1 MPSSKKTLIFE
12 DSFKLTNFLIKKW
25 KEIAEESISS
35 NNRFVVAL
43 SGGKTP
49 VEFYCRLS
57 GIKDF
62 DLWQK
67 THIFL
72 TDERYVPYDDP
83 RSNLGMM
90 RKNILDYVS
99 IPDENIH
106 PMGTY
111 NTDINLSC
119 EQYEN
124 HMRQFFALGDRC
136 VPSFD
141 FVLLGIGDDGHV
153 ASLFPWGKEIP
164 ESDDLIISTQ
174 PEYLDTKR
182 MSITL
187 SVINNAK
194 NVICL
199 VTGKKKAEIVKKIVE
214 EKEENSFLPATKVS
228 PRNGD
233 LLLLLD
239 NPAASELS
247 YGESFSHD
255 GQAISI

>member
-1 MPSSKKTLIFE
+1 MSKLRKTLIFE

-25 KEIAEESISS
+25 KDVADESIS
-35 NNRFVVAL
+35 NNGRFVAAL

-62 DLWQK
+62 DLWKK

-83 RSNLGMM
+83 RSNLGMI
-90 RKNILDYVS
+90 RKNVLDYVS
-99 IPDENIH
+99 IPEENIH
-106 PMGTY
+106 PMATY
-111 NTDINLSC
+111 NADINLAC

-124 HMRQFFALGDRC
+124 HMRQFFSLEDRC

-141 FVLLGIGDDGHV
+141 FILLGVGEDGHV
-153 ASLFPWGKEIP
+153 ASLFPWGKEVH
-164 ESDDLIISTQ
+164 ETDELVTFSQ
-174 PEYLDTKR
+174 PEFLKTKR

-194 NVICL
+194 NVICIA
-199 VTGKKKAEIVKKIVE
+199 TGVRKAEIIKKIIE
-214 EKEENSFLPATKVS
+214 EKEENGFLPVTKVH
-228 PRNGD
+228 PRTGN
-233 LLLLLD
+233 LWFLLD
-239 NPAASELS
+239 NAAAKKLT
-247 YGESFSHD
+247 YGESFSHE

>member
-1 MPSSKKTLIFE
+1 MFPKRKTLIFQ
-12 DSFKLTNFLIKKW
+12 DSFQLTNFLIKKW
-25 KEIAEESISS
+25 KEIANESISK
-35 NNRFVVAL
+35 NNRFVAAL

-57 GIKDF
+57 GINDF
-62 DLWQK
+62 DIWQK

-83 RSNLGMM
+83 RSNLGMI
-90 RKNILDYVS
+90 RKNILDYIS

-111 NTDINLSC
+111 NSDINLSC
-119 EQYEN
+119 ELYEN
-124 HMRQFFALGDRC
+124 HIRQFFELEDRC

-153 ASLFPWGKEIP
+153 ASLFPWGKEVHEI
-164 ESDDLIISTQ
+164 DDLVTFSQ

-182 MSITL
+182 MSMTL
-187 SVINNAK
+187 AFINNARH
-194 NVICL
+194 VVVL
-199 VTGKKKAEIVKKIVE
+199 VTGNKKAEIIKKVIE
-214 EKEENSFLPATKVS
+214 EKEENSFLPATKVA
-228 PRNGD
+228 PRNGE
-233 LLLLLD
+233 LLFLLD
-239 NPAASELS
+239 NPAASKLS
-247 YGESFSHD
+247 YGERFSHD